1 MASEE
6 TIQSLANLLNALQS
20 FNKPEREAE
29 LYAKKALIDFDIQ
42 KKLIGL
48 QMQQDEFDKKQ
59 AIMDTGLLES
69 QNILSGVAMG
79 TIKEETSEEMEKTR
93 KGLEWKDWGVVGGIV
108 KGAGKLFFDYDPDV
122 GYRINNVVE
131 YVAQPEIQ
139 SHITNVISGV
149 SKPSKDRVDS
159 IMQYKTYLE
168 KIDLTNAPDE
178 QKNKVGALLTQFNR
192 YLQTAK

>member
-20 FNKPEREAE
+20 FNQPEREAE

-48 QMQQDEFDKKQ
+48 QMQEDEFNKKQ

-93 KGLEWKDWGVVGGIV
+93 KGFEWKDWGVIGGIV
-108 KGAGKLFFDYDPDV
+108 KGTGKLYFDYDPDV
-122 GYRINNVVE
+122 GYRINNVIE

-139 SHITNVISGV
+139 SHITNVISGT

-159 IMQYKTYLE
+159 MIQYKTYLE
-168 KIDLTNAPDE
+168 KIDLTNAPDD
-178 QKNKVGALLTQFNR
+178 QKNKVNALLTQFNR